1 MTRSVAY
8 LFPENDCHISISGL
22 FDLMT
27 SNMCHSLISHCAQQ
41 WDNVHYKFKV
51 GQSNQSVLDLQR
63 NVTSRPGL

>member
-1 MTRSVAY
+1 
-8 LFPENDCHISISGL
+8 
-22 FDLMT
+22 MT